1 MVAMMPRIFVL
12 AGLIFGSC
20 RAADASAQA
29 GSNLKHVHDG
39 LKRPSGLDD
48 SRIEETVDLEDWHE
62 QFLEGLHHSKIVV
75 DAEDWPMHDWTV
87 DQAGS
92 GGGIPRQMV
101 LSEELLYSAIK
112 APEPA
117 RKEKTAELALR
128 IYYHAKWLAEH
139 NLARPA
145 EWRYREAYRLARQ
158 SRRSTLAAHALSRLG
173 YFLIHWRR
181 YSEAREVLE
190 ESEQL
195 NSKSN
200 VLGPYLLGVLER
212 QVAGADVKRLLAA
225 EERILNAKP
234 QPSDELEEERRDLL
248 WEITYWRDAELSWRH
263 CFRSTDAAR
272 LVICFCSHAFNA
284 LQNAFQ

>member
-1 MVAMMPRIFVL
+1 MAVMMHQLVFL
-12 AGLIFGSC
+12 TGLSFGLC
-20 RAADASAQA
+20 RAADVSTQT

-39 LKRPSGLDD
+39 LMRPTGLDD
-48 SRIEETVDLEDWHE
+48 SRIEETANLEDWQE
-62 QFLEGLHHSKIVV
+62 QFLEGLRNSKLVT
-75 DAEDWPMHDWTV
+75 DSEDWPMHDWVV

-92 GGGIPRQMV
+92 GGGIPRKML
-101 LSEELLYSAIK
+101 LSEDLLYAAIK

-128 IYYHAKWLAEH
+128 IYYHAKWLAER
-139 NLARPA
+139 NFARAA
-145 EWRYREAYRLARQ
+145 EWRYREAFRLARQ

-181 YSEAREVLE
+181 YSEAREVLK

-234 QPSDELEEERRDLL
+234 QPSDELEEERHELL
-248 WEITYWRDAELSWRH
+248 WEIAYWRDAELSLRH
-263 CFRSTDAAR
+263 CFRSADAAR
-272 LVICFCSHAFNA
+272 LVICLCSHAFNTI
-284 LQNAFQ
+284 QQSFQ